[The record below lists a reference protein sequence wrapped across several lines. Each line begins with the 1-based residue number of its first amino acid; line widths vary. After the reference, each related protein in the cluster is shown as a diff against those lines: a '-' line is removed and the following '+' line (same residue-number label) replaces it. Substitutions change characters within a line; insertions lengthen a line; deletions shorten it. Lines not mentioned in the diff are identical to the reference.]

1 MWASRRTSNPSAAS
15 GGTVSTV
22 SWAEVGGVQKVKS
35 ETRREEREIGYYCD
49 LRGGWENGALGPELV
64 SSSLRLSV
72 GVYVGMFVCVWFKVS
87 SMTPGHFSPSGLV
100 FSSAS
105 PAVPGSPPRS
115 PHTPA
120 HIQGLLGDDP
130 TTTSCC
136 KDPPCSL
143 LTLPRSASRV
153 TPGAPAST
161 LSISLL
167 VCLPPH
173 RARAP

>member
-1 MWASRRTSNPSAAS
+1 MWASRRTSDPSAARR
-15 GGTVSTV
+15 GTVSTV
-22 SWAEVGGVQKVKS
+22 SWAEVGGVRKVKS

-64 SSSLRLSV
+64 SSSLSLSV
-72 GVYVGMFVCVWFKVS
+72 GVCACMCVCGQGQQHD
-87 SMTPGHFSPSGLV
+87 PRHFSPSGLV

-105 PAVPGSPPRS
+105 PAVPGSPPRC

>member
-1 MWASRRTSNPSAAS
+1 MWATRKTSDPSAAS
-15 GGTVSTV
+15 RGTVSIV

-64 SSSLRLSV
+64 SSSLSLSV
-72 GVYVGMFVCVWFKVS
+72 GVCACMCVCGQGQQHD
-87 SMTPGHFSPSGLV
+87 PRHFSPSGLV

-105 PAVPGSPPRS
+105 PAVPGSPPRG
-115 PHTPA
+115 PHRPA
-120 HIQGLLGDDP
+120 HTQGLSGDDP

-136 KDPPCSL
+136 KDPVCSL
-143 LTLPRSASRV
+143 LTLPCSGSCV
-153 TPGAPAST
+153 MPGAPAST

>member
-1 MWASRRTSNPSAAS
+1 M
-15 GGTVSTV
+15 

-64 SSSLRLSV
+64 SSSLSLSV
-72 GVYVGMFVCVWFKVS
+72 GVCACMCVCGQGQQHD
-87 SMTPGHFSPSGLV
+87 PRHFSPSGLV

-136 KDPPCSL
+136 KDLPCSL
-143 LTLPRSASRV
+143 LTLPRSGSRV